1 MPKATSA
8 PPHAGTTGMSMYI
21 IWCYIE
27 LLNHI
32 KCKMSKWSQMH
43 LVLDIRQFACII
55 VNYGSNMHVWSNY
68 GAFCPCSPVSRNGRT
83 FQLSSSPSHWA
94 IEDNLAAGSVRW
106 RLAKN
111 STKALKRHC
120 NSTGMQTYLLRPEFL
135 PAMPVHCWCISIWK
149 HVSTKKHDGCLVNG
163 SNKTGFIT
171 AFGCCCRCIFMPR
184 IWSELGTYELNGCIF
199 NSFQARNYSSF
210 EDLYSGGRWK
220 KQPSLNNKASWKH
233 PNTVA
238 VSLYQVSEEVPRH
251 LWSTLRA

>member
-111 STKALKRHC
+111 STKA
-120 NSTGMQTYLLRPEFL
+120 N
-135 PAMPVHCWCISIWK
+135 ISPSSW
-149 HVSTKKHDGCLVNG
+149 VL
-163 SNKTGFIT
+163 
-171 AFGCCCRCIFMPR
+171 
-184 IWSELGTYELNGCIF
+184 
-199 NSFQARNYSSF
+199 ARNAGPLLMHF
-210 EDLYSGGRWK
+210 NLEACFHQEAWRLSGQWL
-220 KQPSLNNKASWKH
+220 KQDRFYYCFWLLLPLHFHAS
-233 PNTVA
+233 
-238 VSLYQVSEEVPRH
+238 H
-251 LWSTLRA
+251 LIRVGNLRIKRLHLQLLPGQELQ